1 MSSDVVVSL
10 DHVSKLFY
18 KQEQRTMK
26 ELIPALFRGGKGG
39 NWFWALQD
47 ISLQVKLRGTL
58 GIVGSNGSGKS
69 TLLKLIAGVTR
80 TTEGNVVKGKNCST
94 RAWSWFSCRTLE
106 EKTPILMVSFLE

>member
-47 ISLQVKLRGTL
+47 ISLQVKLRGSLELL
-58 GIVGSNGSGKS
+58 GQMVLENLHYSNLLQVLLVQPKAM
-69 TLLKLIAGVTR
+69 LLKGRIAP
-80 TTEGNVVKGKNCST
+80 
-94 RAWSWFSCRTLE
+94 LE
-106 EKTPILMVSFLE
+106 LGAGFHAEHWKRKHLF